1 MKRSLP
7 ILLATLALV
16 AAACGDDDDS
26 SGDTVA
32 ATTPAAVTEAP
43 AATEPAATEAPAAT
57 EPAGTEPEGS
67 GEGEALALA
76 TTDLGDIIVDDE
88 GMTMYM
94 FMPDAQGDTSQCV
107 DACAEAWPPQVE
119 IAAVGDGLDMA
130 LVGTIT
136 RPDGTVQ
143 STYNGWPL
151 YYFSGDSAAGDVNGQ
166 GVNAVWWVLDAD
178 WYPDRGLIDRPTG
191 LSRIRSG
198 SSSRPNGRP

>member
-7 ILLATLALV
+7 VLLATLALV

-32 ATTPAAVTEAP
+32 DTTPAVATEAP
-43 AATEPAATEAPAAT
+43 VATEPAATEAPVATEPAATEAPAAT
-57 EPAGTEPEGS
+57 EPAATEPEDSEGS
-67 GEGEALALA
+67 GEGEELALA

-94 FMPDAQGDTSQCV
+94 FMPDAQGDTSQCN
-107 DACAEAWPPQVE
+107 DACADAWPPQVE
-119 IAAVGDGLDMA
+119 IAEVGAGLDMA
-130 LVGTIT
+130 MVGTIT
-136 RPDGTVQ
+136 RADGTVQ

-166 GVNAVWWVLDAD
+166 GVNDVWWVLDA
-178 WYPDRGLIDRPTG
+178 TG
-191 LSRIRSG
+191 TPIQG
-198 SSSRPNGRP
+198 